1 MKRLLAVLVPLAG
14 VMALSGCAT
23 GVPAGGLYFDAKL
36 PVDAE
41 SVQGEATKKGTS
53 TCNSYLLLIATGD
66 CSIQTAKEN
75 GNIDEIHH
83 VDWDAENILGI
94 IGTYKVTVYG
104 E

>member
-1 MKRLLAVLVPLAG
+1 MKRVLALLVLVAG
-14 VMALSGCAT
+14 AVALSGCAT
-23 GVPAGGLYFDAKL
+23 NVPRGSLVTDVKL

-41 SVQGEATKKGTS
+41 AASGEATKKGTS
-53 TCNSYLLLIATGD
+53 TCNSYLLMVATGD

-75 GNIDEIHH
+75 GNIDEVHH
-83 VDWDAENILGI
+83 VDWKANSILGI